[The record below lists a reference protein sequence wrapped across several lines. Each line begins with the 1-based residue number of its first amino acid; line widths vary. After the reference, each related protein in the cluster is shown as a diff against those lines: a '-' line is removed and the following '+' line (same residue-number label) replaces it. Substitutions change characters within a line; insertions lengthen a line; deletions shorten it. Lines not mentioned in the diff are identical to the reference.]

1 MGATITTEKYGT
13 RLMPSQTTFINDL
26 YDRATCKPDVAA
38 IVVDGRYCLTFQSW
52 ERRSNAAA
60 RGLNAL
66 GVMPG
71 QSVLLIF
78 DRQRWIDYMIAYA
91 AVRKAGATPVLLP
104 IPWSNREVSRVATD
118 ANVTLVITPT
128 DLSPPSY
135 SGPLVHPKALE
146 ANHDTEH
153 FHIASPTA
161 APADIR
167 YISSPLARPRKV
179 LCSPDAILS
188 QPLTGIL
195 QEGKQ
200 LTAYFLHTFAPATE
214 SGQDVM
220 FLSLLGLETPYSVS
234 EPLRDAN
241 VLLEALSSQDVASCG
256 VTAPFAQIVAESQ
269 ASSFDLSHI
278 RRVVLSASLASPPLL
293 RRLAR
298 RFPEA
303 EIFQVNP
310 FGEAANVVLTYDRQ
324 RPGSIGRLRD
334 RAEVR
339 FGGSR
344 SANGTGG
351 YEQILCKTRGS
362 YATSNAPTWVA
373 TTYFGYCASS
383 DHVYVPGEYGQ
394 ISANGDGAVSTYD
407 ILVLLREHPL
417 VRDAAV
423 LMIPPLSDD
432 GRKMGYGMIAAVVLL
447 PGVSAP
453 QVGRFIADRLESAQ
467 LLTKIESV
475 SEIPRT
481 TRGRIDE
488 RELSRMLGFG
498 PLEDSR
504 RQRVTRLEEEIVAIW
519 SEMFPER
526 CISPGSDFFKIGGD
540 GLKARR
546 MLQLVEGAS
555 ETILPMASILAART
569 PSGLAGWIKHC
580 AAAQG
585 DVRTASAGAASSS
598 VLSWQEIMLWR
609 EQVAPG
615 SCNLPPFVQRY
626 KGELDV
632 RALERAVDDLTRRH
646 ESLRTTFDVRGGRVL
661 QIIAPSRVPVQ
672 FRDLSHLPRSRHA
685 ELVSSAAGEAAL
697 RPYDLVSGP
706 LFEVGL
712 LRLALDDHVLIV
724 RVHHSVVDA
733 HSGAVFAEEL
743 TTSYSECVSQTR
755 ADLEPVGPHFRD
767 FVVARGR
774 YLASTRGLRDMGKWR
789 QDVAVAPLA
798 VQLPLQD
805 RMLPRGSH
813 QPAAGRVSVAIP
825 QETADRLREI
835 ATSSGTTVFTLMLA
849 AFQIA
854 VHEWS
859 GQQEV
864 VVPMNV
870 ANRPPEFQKTIGCF
884 ATSVPL
890 RLRLTGDP
898 SFVDL
903 LGEVASIVL
912 RALALQK
919 GADERVIQDILE
931 RDAGLHGLRTSWMVA
946 FQALPRRGT
955 NSGALAGTSLVPVP
969 GAAAARGI
977 DHGRGSLLEEDE
989 WQDETPWGMG
999 LYLNTFMI
1007 FSVLE
1012 SRTGYALRVGGLFD
1026 RAAGAAFLDFVSAM
1040 LGEISS
1046 DPALRVSALASKGFT
1061 SVAGWL
1067 SSVSCESTC
1076 DLAGYGEGWVPVRG
1090 FRVMPARIEA
1100 ALARCEGVADVEV
1113 VATRDVE
1120 GREELVAYV
1129 VPEAGARLPNL
1140 LQLRTC
1146 LWKALP
1152 GYAWPRDIGFVT
1164 GLPMLVKDKGQYV
1177 ATTGLP
1183 EFEAR
1188 PDSLPGPIAVF
1199 LRQSWADSL
1208 GVDSID
1214 PYSSYYNDVSF
1225 LNVLSAARQAG
1236 LSFNSLQVLRNRTIE
1251 ALEVDILQ
1259 SSSYENR

>member
-1 MGATITTEKYGT
+1 MGAPITTEKYGT

-38 IVVDGRYCLTFQSW
+38 IFVDGRYCLTFQSW

-91 AVRKAGATPVLLP
+91 AVRKAGATPILLP

-118 ANVTLVITPT
+118 ANVTLVITPS

-153 FHIASPTA
+153 FHIASPTS

-167 YISSPLARPRKV
+167 YISSPLAGPRKIV
-179 LCSPDAILS
+179 CSPDALLS
-188 QPLTGIL
+188 QPLIGIL
-195 QEGKQ
+195 QESKQ
-200 LTAYFLHTFAPATE
+200 LNTHFLHTFAPATE

-220 FLSLLGLETPYSVS
+220 FLSLLGLETPCSIS

-241 VLLEALSSQDVASCG
+241 VLLEALSSEDVASCG
-256 VTAPFAQIVAESQ
+256 VTAPFAQILAEPR
-269 ASSFDLSHI
+269 SSNFDLSHV
-278 RRVVLSASLASPPLL
+278 RRVILSASLASPPLL

-303 EIFQVNP
+303 EIFQLNP
-310 FGEAANVVLTYDRQ
+310 FCEAANVVLTYDRE

-339 FGGSR
+339 FGASR

-351 YEQILCKTRGS
+351 YEQISCKRRDG
-362 YATSNAPTWVA
+362 YVTSNAPTWVA
-373 TTYFGYCASS
+373 TTHFGYCRSS
-383 DHVYVPGEYGQ
+383 NHVYVPGEYGQ
-394 ISANGDGAVSTYD
+394 ISAKGDSAVSTYD

-432 GRKMGYGMIAAVVLL
+432 GRKMGYGMVAAVVLL

-467 LLTKIESV
+467 LLTRIESV

-488 RELSRMLGFG
+488 KELWRMLDVG
-498 PLEDSR
+498 PLEDGR
-504 RQRVTRLEEEIVAIW
+504 RQRVTRLEQEIVAIW
-519 SEMFPER
+519 REILPER
-526 CISPGSDFFKIGGD
+526 HISPGSDFFQIGGD

-555 ETILPMASILAART
+555 NTILPMASILAART

-580 AAAQG
+580 AATQG
-585 DVRTASAGAASSS
+585 ASAGAASSS

-609 EQVAPG
+609 EQLAPG

-646 ESLRTTFDVRGGRVL
+646 ESLRTTFDLREGRVL
-661 QIIAPSRVPVQ
+661 QISSPSRVPVQ

-685 ELVSSAAGEAAL
+685 EVVSSAAREAAL

-706 LFEVGL
+706 LFEVAL

-733 HSGAVFAEEL
+733 HSGAVFADEL
-743 TTSYSECVSQTR
+743 TTSYSECVSQVR
-755 ADLEPVGPHFRD
+755 ADLKPVGLQFRD

-774 YLASTRGLRDMGKWR
+774 YLASTRGIRDMGRWR
-789 QDVAVAPLA
+789 QDMAVAPLA

-835 ATSSGTTVFTLMLA
+835 ATSNGTTVFTLMLA

-903 LGEVASIVL
+903 LGEVGSIVL

-919 GADERVIQDILE
+919 GADEGIIQDIME

-955 NSGALAGTSLVPVP
+955 NSRALAGTSLVPVP

-977 DHGRGSLLEEDE
+977 DHGRGWLLEQDE

-1012 SRTGYALRVGGLFD
+1012 SMTGYALRVGGLFD
-1026 RAAGAAFLDFVSAM
+1026 RAAGDAFLKFVSAM
-1040 LGEISS
+1040 LGEIAS
-1046 DPALRVSALASKGFT
+1046 DPALRVSALASSGFT
-1061 SVAGWL
+1061 SVADWL

-1100 ALARCEGVADVEV
+1100 ALARCEGVADAEV

-1146 LWKALP
+1146 LWKTLP
-1152 GYAWPRDIGFVT
+1152 GYAWPRHIGFVT
-1164 GLPMLVKDKGQYV
+1164 SLPMLVKDKGQYV

-1199 LRQSWADSL
+1199 LRRSWADSL

-1214 PYSSYYNDVSF
+1214 PYSSYFNDVSF

-1236 LSFNSLQVLRNRTIE
+1236 LSFSSLQVLRNRTVE

-1259 SSSYENR
+1259 SSSYENP